1 MKKKK
6 TFFKLGYFYFLLTFP
21 LWMTYFTTN
30 LLLNPDNLFGSSKV
44 PVPVIRIRTDLIP
57 QHRRLETKLK
67 PKTALVLIVRFDKKA
82 LPLKDVVLLLH
93 NIVVRKQT
101 NINFVSLFLSLGRIR
116 IRIRT
121 EKKKTLIIILTS
133 TNIGTGLQAFLT
145 ITSFFLISL
154 ILFWTATACRKA
166 DSETVRGKAASH
178 TRQFKTIIN
187 GISVCR
193 N

>member
-1 MKKKK
+1 
-6 TFFKLGYFYFLLTFP
+6 
-21 LWMTYFTTN
+21 MTYFTTN

-133 TNIGTGLQAFLT
+133 TNIGTGGIQAFLTT

>member
-1 MKKKK
+1 
-6 TFFKLGYFYFLLTFP
+6 
-21 LWMTYFTTN
+21 MTYFTTN

-116 IRIRT
+116 IQFSKILSRIRIRIRT

-154 ILFWTATACRKA
+154 ILF
-166 DSETVRGKAASH
+166 
-178 TRQFKTIIN
+178 
-187 GISVCR
+187 
-193 N
+193 

>member
-1 MKKKK
+1 
-6 TFFKLGYFYFLLTFP
+6 
-21 LWMTYFTTN
+21 MTYFTTN

-93 NIVVRKQT
+93 NIVV
-101 NINFVSLFLSLGRIR
+101 NFVSLFLSLGRIW

-154 ILFWTATACRKA
+154 ILFWAATACRKA